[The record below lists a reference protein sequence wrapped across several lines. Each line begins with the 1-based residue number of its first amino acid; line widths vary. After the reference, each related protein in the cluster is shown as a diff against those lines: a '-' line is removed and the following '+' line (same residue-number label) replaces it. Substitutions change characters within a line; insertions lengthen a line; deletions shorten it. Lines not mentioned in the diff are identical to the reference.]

1 MSKLYVILFAVFIFF
16 LIPAAAGSAM
26 DSPYLFNI
34 SINSTENVSF
44 ANHNESPTEGNWIK
58 LRGGTPITLPALNL
72 VFNGVNSSNFTRNG
86 KTINITTSVDNY
98 SDYLIEYP
106 YSSHSIYTNVGG
118 SNEVI

>member
-1 MSKLYVILFAVFIFF
+1 LRKLSVILFTMFIFF

-44 ANHNESPTEGNWIK
+44 ANHNESPMEGNWIK
-58 LRGGTPITLPALNL
+58 LRGGTPITLTALDL
-72 VFNGVNSSNFTRNG
+72 DFNGVNSSNYTRNG

-106 YSSHSIYTNVGG
+106 YSSHSLFGLPY
-118 SNEVI
+118 